1 MAALI
6 NVPDLN
12 SEITTEV
19 FEKFVT
25 ENMHYILSVTPHNP
39 IIPNNDEWNDAA
51 YDDVHVK
58 EHVLEVVPAT
68 AALIGDMC
76 VSSKE
81 EQEHLEKCIDVIS
94 E

>member
-6 NVPDLN
+6 NVLDLN

-39 IIPNNDEWNDAA
+39 IIPNNDEWNDAV
-51 YDDVHVK
+51 YDDVCRTV
-58 EHVLEVVPAT
+58 
-68 AALIGDMC
+68 
-76 VSSKE
+76 
-81 EQEHLEKCIDVIS
+81 EK
-94 E
+94 